1 MQGQE
6 LRDKIANDVH
16 HDIDSHCVWLELVS
30 KGDVLEIGVRT
41 GISTAAFLLGVEKNG
56 GHVYSVDNNADCIA
70 AVGSH
75 PQWTFIH
82 ESSFNAEKLK
92 SQIPATLDI
101 LFIDGDHTYE
111 GVKQDL
117 ANYASMVKSGG
128 RIILHDVC
136 SGYDP
141 GVRQAF
147 DEYIDATKYEA
158 EIFPS
163 WVGLGQVLVP

>member
-1 MQGQE
+1 MSTPQQVI
-6 LRDKIANDVH
+6 DNDVH
-16 HDIDSHCVWLELVS
+16 HDIDMHADFLTEVA
-30 KGDVLEIGVRT
+30 KGDILEIGVRT
-41 GISTAAFLLGVEKNG
+41 GISTAAFLRGLEKNG
-56 GHVYSVDNNADCIA
+56 GHLYSLDTNSDCGKVFA
-70 AVGSH
+70 GH

-82 ESSFNAEKLK
+82 GDSRDASVIGRMLCPF
-92 SQIPATLDI
+92 DI

-111 GVKQDL
+111 GVKADL
-117 ANYASMVKSGG
+117 ANYAPLVKSGG

-163 WVGLGQVLVP
+163 WVGLGQVLIP